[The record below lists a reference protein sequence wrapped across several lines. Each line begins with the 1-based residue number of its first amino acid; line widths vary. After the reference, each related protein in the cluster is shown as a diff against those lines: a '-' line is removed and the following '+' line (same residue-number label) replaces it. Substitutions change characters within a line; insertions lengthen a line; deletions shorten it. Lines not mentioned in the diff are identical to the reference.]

1 MAQQLVELTATAR
14 PRVGKGA
21 ARQARREGKVPAVIY
36 GDNKTPEPIAL
47 DYNELW
53 KQVLKGHFTS
63 TVMEID
69 VGGTKHRVIPR
80 DLQVDPVK
88 DLPVHVD
95 FLRIGK
101 DGVIRVAVPVKFV
114 NEGLSPGLKRGGVLN
129 IVRHEI
135 EVYCPYDRIPA
146 AFEINLEGLQIGRS
160 IHVSFLELPEGVRP
174 AISDRDFTI
183 ATIAGAAKHEEEP
196 AAGAE
201 AAPAPLRRGGS
212 GRRGQGRSR
221 SRRGQGCRS
230 GCRQGGGAGRQA
242 RRQEVR
248 PESRRAGLS
257 RAGQALADCAMK
269 LFVGLGNPGGA
280 YARHRHNVGFMA
292 VDRIAAQH
300 RFSPW
305 RKRFRGETADGEIA
319 GHRVLLL
326 KPQTYMNESAAR
338 RAMPSAS

>member
-1 MAQQLVELTATAR
+1 MAQQLVELKATAR

-174 AISDRDFTI
+174 VIGDRDFTI
-183 ATIAGAAKHEEEP
+183 ATIAGAAKHEEE
-196 AAGAE
+196 AAAAE
-201 AAPAPLRRGGS
+201 AAPGAAAPAGAPAA
-212 GRRGQGRSR
+212 
-221 SRRGQGCRS
+221 
-230 GCRQGGGAGRQA
+230 AGRA
-242 RRQEVR
+242 AAA
-248 PESRRAGLS
+248 PAAGKAAAPA
-257 RAGQALADCAMK
+257 AGK
-269 LFVGLGNPGGA
+269 
-280 YARHRHNVGFMA
+280 
-292 VDRIAAQH
+292 AAAA
-300 RFSPW
+300 PAA
-305 RKRFRGETADGEIA
+305 KPA
-319 GHRVLLL
+319 G
-326 KPQTYMNESAAR
+326 KK
-338 RAMPSAS
+338 